1 MTAST
6 GRLYVTAWAVVDI
19 GVTNTWAVVDIAA

>member
-6 GRLYVTAWAVVDI
+6 GRLFVTAWAVVDI
-19 GVTNTWAVVDIAA
+19 GVTNTWTVVDIAA